1 MLSFDGL
8 LRRLIVMSLRPSA
21 VLWPAPYRCPRDTP
35 SPSSSS
41 SSSGPQ
47 PAALLS
53 RSIRVV
59 NIGHT
64 PAPAVSALPS
74 QRASRPASLRVS
86 PDASSPPTPELPGSH
101 YLIPSQRRLL
111 HCLLISTPTRI
122 SDRTQLKSEA
132 KVFLFYFSA
141 LVYKVS
147 LPVCT
152 CQCLCVSSDARGC
165 CCWDFAAQH
174 AAYHHLQFK

>member
-1 MLSFDGL
+1 MSCPCVPLQCCGPLRTGALAILRHPPPPPPPPGLSRRLCCHAASVSLTSDTL
-8 LRRLIVMSLRPSA
+8 LRLLCQLCLVSVPAGRP
-21 VLWPAPYRCPRDTP
+21 P
-35 SPSSSS
+35 SEYHLM
-41 SSSGPQ
+41 
-47 PAALLS
+47 LL
-53 RSIRVV
+53 
-59 NIGHT
+59 
-64 PAPAVSALPS
+64 LP
-74 QRASRPASLRVS
+74 
-86 PDASSPPTPELPGSH
+86 PPPNCQGAITS
-101 YLIPSQRRLL
+101 SQRRLL